1 MGSAQLAYVSEADY
15 LIGEELPGPRHEYVD
30 GQIFAMAGATK
41 THGTIALNIGVA
53 LRAQL
58 RGTPCR
64 AWVADMKVS
73 VATARSYYYPDV
85 VATCAEED
93 LRLDSPQ
100 NFVTAPKL
108 IVEVLS
114 PSTEKTDRREKW
126 LAYRQ
131 LDSLQ
136 EYILVDQERQW
147 VEVFRRNE
155 TGWMQEIATAGESI
169 SLSSLGISLALTD
182 IYEDA
187 AVPEVSEQIEAQGS
201 EPLTE

>member
-1 MGSAQLAYVSEADY
+1 MGSAQLAYVSEAEY
-15 LIGEELPGPRHEYVD
+15 LSGEELPGPRHEYVD

-58 RGTPCR
+58 RGTTCR
-64 AWVADMKVS
+64 AWVADMKVN
-73 VATARSYYYPDV
+73 VATAHSYYYPDV
-85 VATCAEED
+85 VATCADED

-100 NFVTAPKL
+100 SFVTAPKL

-126 LAYRQ
+126 IAYRQ

-136 EYILVDQERQW
+136 EYMLVDQERQW

-187 AVPEVSEQIEAQGS
+187 AVPEMGEPIE
-201 EPLTE
+201 ETR

>member
-169 SLSSLGISLALTD
+169 SLSSLGISLALAD

-187 AVPEVSEQIEAQGS
+187 AVPEVSEQIEES
-201 EPLTE
+201 R